1 MFGFLSKNKEINLYA
16 PVTGK
21 VMKLNSVSDE
31 VFASGMMGEGLAFEL
46 TDGKVCAPC
55 DGEITMIFPTMHA
68 FGMKVKKGAEILIHI
83 GLDTVELNGVGFKQN
98 AKVGDFVKMGE
109 PIITVDLDMIKG
121 KGYDLSTP
129 MILTNHKEFN
139 ITEYQNDSVIA
150 GKTMVMKIEKK

>member
-1 MFGFLSKNKEINLYA
+1 MFGFLSKNTEINLYA

-21 VMKLNSVSDE
+21 VMKLNNVPDE

-68 FGMKVKKGAEILIHI
+68 FGIKLKKGAEILVHI

-109 PIITVDLDMIKG
+109 PIITIDLDMIKE

-129 MILTNHKEFN
+129 MIITNHNEYN
-139 ITEYQNDSVIA
+139 ISEYQNESVIA